1 MFRIDNVMHRIRKR
15 KWHKKHFH
23 WKCCIS
29 WNYVIVL
36 TNRSANALDNNK
48 RNRFILRARSFLIL
62 RFPRRLKF
70 DKDVDQQVWS
80 VRSFSF
86 IFPNWLVVIHPSLL
100 LIHICMYHESWK
112 KLWYKDWNIWWFE
125 IRKTKF
131 TLFSVE

>member
-1 MFRIDNVMHRIRKR
+1 MFRIDNVLHRIRKR
-15 KWHKKHFH
+15 KWHNKYFH
-23 WKCCIS
+23 WKYCIS

-62 RFPRRLKF
+62 RFPRRLKI

-100 LIHICMYHESWK
+100 LIQCLTSSPANFA
-112 KLWYKDWNIWWFE
+112 WNFQIHFSLELLGGFE
-125 IRKTKF
+125 QN
-131 TLFSVE
+131 